1 MAAENVQVAVRL
13 RPGAASEEEDSD
25 SLPIWSVSK
34 ASVVLH
40 PDALLALVSDKRL
53 PSSSHPSFSFDHAF
67 LPEDDN
73 YHIYTT
79 MVRPIVLSA
88 LEGFNATVFAYGQ
101 TGSGKTYT
109 MLGVREEEN
118 EDPCRT
124 TPKPQR
130 SKEEVLCLSETRK
143 RATSALGL
151 LNRSLTPSKHDT
163 SCRLYSTPN
172 KCEIGRS
179 KRCVQSSNKGIIVY
193 SLEDIFK
200 SVPVTDSKHYFF
212 SCSYIEIYNEHVYD
226 LLKETQEM
234 KAETLPIIESTE
246 KEFYVRGL
254 TEHSVTS
261 IADVL
266 GKLEMGEVNRHYAA
280 TNLNHNSSR
289 SHTIF
294 RLNVKSLQVVP
305 GEEDSDNLE
314 NVTTESILNF
324 VDLAGS
330 ERVGNLQTVEGDR
343 GRLGTNSSFQ
353 SSSSK
358 SDLDKILAESKNIN
372 TSLFYLCQVIAKLAE
387 QKMGMVRNDS
397 HIPFRNSNLTKILR
411 SSLGGNART
420 CILCTVTPTASQ
432 FEQTLSTLRFG
443 SNARIITN
451 KVKANIKRESSAQIL
466 IAYEQDASVL
476 RRELELLALRTKAAN
491 SENAILRQRLEAR
504 LKRLTQMLYER
515 TRKEQEGEERVYGEW
530 TYGAGDLITTSEL
543 VAVNR
548 PPVVLKCDE
557 NGKFAL
563 QILKQISSLHK
574 DNQGAISRTIASV
587 QSIKSLKAQVL
598 PT

>member
-13 RPGAASEEEDSD
+13 RPAAASEDDESD
-25 SLPIWSVSK
+25 SLPIWSVAK

-40 PDALLALVSDKRL
+40 PDALLALISDKRL
-53 PSSSHPSFSFDHAF
+53 SSSSHPSFSFDHAF
-67 LPEDDN
+67 LPDDDN

-124 TPKPQR
+124 TPKRQR
-130 SKEEVLCLSETRK
+130 GKEEVLCLSETRK
-143 RATSALGL
+143 RATSALGV
-151 LNRSLTPSKHDT
+151 LNRSLTPSKNDT

-172 KCEIGRS
+172 KCESWRPKTS
-179 KRCVQSSNKGIIVY
+179 SQSANKGIIVY

-200 SVPVTDSKHYFF
+200 SVPATDSKHYFF

-234 KAETLPIIESTE
+234 KAETLTIIESTD

-254 TEHSVTS
+254 SEHSVAS

-294 RLNVKSLQVVP
+294 RLNVKSLQVIQ
-305 GEEDSDNLE
+305 GEEDADNLE

-330 ERVGNLQTVEGDR
+330 ERVGNLQTVEGDK
-343 GRLGTNSSFQ
+343 GRTGINSSFHG
-353 SSSSK
+353 SSSK

-372 TSLFYLCQVIAKLAE
+372 TSLFYLCQVISKLAE
-387 QKMGMVRNDS
+387 QKMGLLRNDS

-443 SNARIITN
+443 SNARSITN

-476 RRELELLALRTKAAN
+476 RRELELLAQRTRAAT
-491 SENAILRQRLEAR
+491 SENVLLKQRLEGR

-515 TRKEQEGEERVYGEW
+515 TRREQERGERVFGEW
-530 TYGAGDLITTSEL
+530 TYGAGDLITSSEL
-543 VAVNR
+543 VPVTR
-548 PPVVLKCDE
+548 PPLALKSDE
-557 NGKFAL
+557 DGQFAL
-563 QILKQISSLHK
+563 QILRQISTLHRG
-574 DNQGAISRTIASV
+574 NQGAITRTIASV
-587 QSIKSLKAQVL
+587 QSIKSLKSQVL
-598 PT
+598 YI

>member
-13 RPGAASEEEDSD
+13 RPAAASEDDESD
-25 SLPIWSVSK
+25 SLPIWSVAK

-40 PDALLALVSDKRL
+40 PDALLALISDKRL
-53 PSSSHPSFSFDHAF
+53 SSSSHPSFSFDHAF
-67 LPEDDN
+67 LPDDDN

-124 TPKPQR
+124 TPKRQR
-130 SKEEVLCLSETRK
+130 GKEEVLCLSETRK
-143 RATSALGL
+143 RATSALGV
-151 LNRSLTPSKHDT
+151 LNRSLTPSKNDT

-172 KCEIGRS
+172 KCETWRPKTS
-179 KRCVQSSNKGIIVY
+179 SQSANKGIIVY

-200 SVPVTDSKHYFF
+200 SVPATDSKHYFF

-234 KAETLPIIESTE
+234 KAETLTIIESTD

-254 TEHSVTS
+254 SEHSVAS

-294 RLNVKSLQVVP
+294 RLNVKSLQVVQ
-305 GEEDSDNLE
+305 GEEDADNLE

-330 ERVGNLQTVEGDR
+330 ERVGNLQTVEGDK
-343 GRLGTNSSFQ
+343 GRAGINSSFHG
-353 SSSSK
+353 SSSK

-372 TSLFYLCQVIAKLAE
+372 TSLFYLCQVISKLAE
-387 QKMGMVRNDS
+387 QKMGLLRNDS

-420 CILCTVTPTASQ
+420 CILCTVTPTSSQ

-443 SNARIITN
+443 SNARSITN
-451 KVKANIKRESSAQIL
+451 KVKANVKRESSAQIL

-476 RRELELLALRTKAAN
+476 RRELELLAQRTRAAT
-491 SENAILRQRLEAR
+491 SENVLLKQRLEGR
-504 LKRLTQMLYER
+504 LKRLTQMLYEK
-515 TRKEQEGEERVYGEW
+515 TRREQGGEERVFGEW
-530 TYGAGDLITTSEL
+530 TYGAGDLITSSEL
-543 VAVNR
+543 IPVTR
-548 PPVVLKCDE
+548 PPVALKCDE
-557 NGKFAL
+557 DGQFAL
-563 QILKQISSLHK
+563 QILKQISTLHK
-574 DNQGAISRTIASV
+574 GNQGAITRTIASV
-587 QSIKSLKAQVL
+587 QSIKSLKSQVFL
-598 PT
+598 I